1 MAFVDDDDIW
11 ARAKLSAQLAAAR
24 ERPGAA
30 WACAGAVKVDAQ
42 LRLGGAERPP
52 VAECVTDSLL
62 AGNVIPGGAS
72 GVMVRTDL
80 VRELGGF
87 DPALSNLADY
97 DLWIRLGLA
106 APVAVVDR
114 PLVGYRV
121 HPSGMAHNVRRS
133 EEELAYIE
141 EKYRTVRRSRGV
153 TVQRERFLWYFG
165 ALSLRQGHRVQARRI
180 HRDIALRCGDRPL
193 YALSLALVG
202 GVWPGIQRFR
212 DGAQGRRVP
221 SPGSRKPRTG

>member
-1 MAFVDDDDIW
+1 M
-11 ARAKLSAQLAAAR
+11 
-24 ERPGAA
+24 
-30 WACAGAVKVDAQ
+30 KVDAQ

-165 ALSLRQGHRVQARRI
+165 ALSLRRATGFKRGAYTGTSRYGAGTGRSTHSAWHWSVECGRAFSGSATGPRAGAFRLLAVGSRELDSAAQARAEQLTSRAR
-180 HRDIALRCGDRPL
+180 HSSCPPTLTGEESA
-193 YALSLALVG
+193 
-202 GVWPGIQRFR
+202 
-212 DGAQGRRVP
+212 VP
-221 SPGSRKPRTG
+221 K